1 MSPLRK
7 DTKQVPAK
15 SCRTPEHFSFKRY
28 LWKINPFLS
37 CYYGYGITINFH
49 PPYSKCYKISLKF
62 KLDIEIPAAT
72 ESIAF
77 LESFWSV
84 LQNSTGPAGPCIKY
98 RSMAPLIYFIYFFFW
113 PSKHGVNQGSSP
125 LQTWLPLTGL
135 KPRYIFIFWLHTYTH
150 PYAYSDPDA
159 PMYTEICK

>member
-1 MSPLRK
+1 MSPLLK

-62 KLDIEIPAAT
+62 KMNIEIPAAT

-98 RSMAPLIYFIYFFFW
+98 RSMAPLIYFIYLFFFFLALKTW
-113 PSKHGVNQGSSP
+113 GQPRFKSAPDMSSFNRP
-125 LQTWLPLTGL
+125 ETQI
-135 KPRYIFIFWLHTYTH
+135 YIYFLITYL
-150 PYAYSDPDA
+150 
-159 PMYTEICK
+159 YTPICI